1 MAGWDEAVAVA
12 REWATRPFDLSRR
25 RWRGLFWSLL
35 VSPKRAAVPLRPSA
49 SNGCCA
55 SAFTTL
61 WLTGVPLRCCWK
73 RCGHATLRSS
83 AAKLAPRRRRSVRIT
98 PDFVIWERANSTS
111 ERARRE
117 LAFWKARLQGAPP
130 ALDVPTDH
138 PRPAVQSRHGGRVQV
153 DEPGGCRRPAGS
165 SHTSLGYSADGD
177 ARAWAAV
184 LSRHSGQ
191 PEVVIG
197 LPVSGRAGAGSL
209 SVVGPFVTTAPVR
222 MDLDGSP
229 SLVELAQRAK
239 VAVLSAL
246 AHQDVRLEELVEE
259 LGMEND
265 RSRHP
270 IFQAVLNWQEA
281 DRRPVSWGDATMEPV
296 SVEWGW
302 SRSVDFRLHC
312 TDLGDAVDV
321 GLEFST
327 DLFETATAQR
337 ILDQLLRLIVAGSVD
352 VDRALSEFSLVSPE
366 ERATLLAWGRGPRQE
381 VPPGCAHE
389 AVAAQAQ
396 ARPAAVA
403 VELGARSMTYGE
415 LDRAADAL
423 ARRLAGLG
431 LGPGAVVGVCLE
443 RSVELV
449 VAMVA
454 VMRAGAAYLPLDPAY
469 PEARLAYIVA
479 DSATTAVVCSAALA
493 AQAEAW
499 GARAVVVGEG
509 REAYPEAEPV
519 PPGLD
524 DLAYVL
530 YTSGSTGTPKG
541 VMVEHRGVANLAEV
555 VRQTFALSPSSRVL
569 QFASACFDASVTEL
583 LVPLT
588 VGATVVMLSPE
599 VAASGL
605 DVLAVMERQQVSVAT
620 LPPSLLAV
628 LPDAALPALVTLCSA
643 GEACP
648 PEVARRW
655 GRGRRFLNGYG
666 PTEATVAAAYY
677 VVEDGPCPM
686 GRPPCPWGRLSPT
699 PRPMS

>member
-1 MAGWDEAVAVA
+1 MA
-12 REWATRPFDLSRR
+12 RFDLTF
-25 RWRGLFWSLL
+25 LF
-35 VSPKRAAVPLRPSA
+35 AD
-49 SNGCCA
+49 
-55 SAFTTL
+55 
-61 WLTGVPLRCCWK
+61 
-73 RCGHATLRSS
+73 
-83 AAKLAPRRRRSVRIT
+83 RRRSAGLRV
-98 PDFVIWERANSTS
+98 DYAAELFERQVVQD
-111 ERARRE
+111 
-117 LAFWKARLQGAPP
+117 LVQRLQRLLVAA
-130 ALDVPTDH
+130 ALAPTD
-138 PRPAVQSRHGGRVQV
+138 RL
-153 DEPGGCRRPAGS
+153 S
-165 SHTSLGYSADGD
+165 SL
-177 ARAWAAV
+177 
-184 LSRHSGQ
+184 
-191 PEVVIG
+191 
-197 LPVSGRAGAGSL
+197 
-209 SVVGPFVTTAPVR
+209 
-222 MDLDGSP
+222 
-229 SLVELAQRAK
+229 
-239 VAVLSAL
+239 
-246 AHQDVRLEELVEE
+246 
-259 LGMEND
+259 
-265 RSRHP
+265 
-270 IFQAVLNWQEA
+270 
-281 DRRPVSWGDATMEPV
+281 
-296 SVEWGW
+296 
-302 SRSVDFRLHC
+302 
-312 TDLGDAVDV
+312 
-321 GLEFST
+321 
-327 DLFETATAQR
+327 
-337 ILDQLLRLIVAGSVD
+337 
-352 VDRALSEFSLVSPE
+352 LVSPE

-381 VPPGCAHE
+381 VPP
-389 AVAAQAQ
+389 AAPTRRW
-396 ARPAAVA
+396 RPRPRP
-403 VELGARSMTYGE
+403 GRRRWPSSSGTRSMTYGE